1 MTLEGFNMPF
11 SNLTFKK
18 ITVYI
23 ASAISIALALL
34 HVFLGSASGALYVYA
49 LDNTPDTAGIMAWI
63 ILGFT
68 GLTVVFSLVAASLQ
82 LANKKVKVLLTLN
95 VIFSLISML
104 LSIACA
110 DIGIIYPICLFA
122 VDILIAIYAIIFEIK
137 NRDND
142 PNLTDEDEPSSTS
155 GAIFGIV
162 ISLISMVFLFSIF
175 FIPVC
180 FFDGVA
186 YFSLFNALGDNQTL
200 ECLISFVAFFVLYI
214 FLLIYFTQ
222 ILIYSKNTNKFLMK
236 TRTLIYWEFALSIAF
251 YLFSIVISFVD
262 KNNQGVA
269 VSSIS
274 SISYIPLVGMAL
286 LAVINSIV
294 SARFMKF
301 DDDSKTNSNAKL
313 VNRLVAL
320 LFVVLFVGLLVG
332 SLFSNILVITY
343 TSSSVTNTVTVNG
356 FEVLSNYQ
364 NMEAGYKTLAFFIY
378 LILVYCVVALVISI
392 SLFARKST
400 YFYKFS
406 FIVVCAS
413 FVLILALSFF
423 GKYYEIG
430 EGIQIETI
438 KKILESKGIST
449 SLDYESTIRS
459 QTIYFAMAALGLMAI
474 MAFVKPFSNR
484 VKEEALDVN
493 INNDLSS
500 LNAGNVPAPI
510 AEEEPVPSEEE
521 KEEPEESIEP
531 KEEKRKDFDPCPAFS
546 EIDSKEDEFRAEI
559 EKRKEVLF
567 ENPSLPS
574 IVNFI
579 VEYARDSRLH
589 LSYKEEDIAQF
600 IAGLA
605 SSRLSI
611 LQGMSGTGKTS
622 LPKIFSEAILGT
634 CDIIEV
640 ESSWK
645 DKNELIGYYNEFS
658 SKFTPKKFTQAL
670 YRAKFMPETITF
682 IVLDEMNLSRIEYY
696 FSDFLSLME
705 NEEDKREI
713 NLLNVQLKSVVE
725 GEIKEFKQLEEGH
738 TLKIPSNVW
747 FIGTANRD
755 ESTFEISDKVYDRA
769 MTMNFTKRASKVK
782 QFNLPLDQKF
792 LTYPQFRTIIDRAK
806 ENYKF
811 DCESSEIVKEVE
823 KIVSPFNISFGNRI
837 MNQIESFVSVYCS
850 CFNDPQAVEKDA
862 LEKILLTKVVQK
874 LEFKSIENKEE
885 LVHAFEK
892 IGLLRC
898 SEFISKLNED
908 I

>member
-1 MTLEGFNMPF
+1 MIF
-11 SNLTFKK
+11 SNSTFKK
-18 ITVYI
+18 IFV
-23 ASAISIALALL
+23 SVFFAISIALSALII
-34 HVFLGSASGALYVYA
+34 FIGSASGALYTYA
-49 LDNTPDTAGIMAWI
+49 LDNGTTAAGIIAWI
-63 ILGFT
+63 VLGCN
-68 GLTVVFSLVAASLQ
+68 A
-82 LANKKVKVLLTLN
+82 LN
-95 VIFSLISML
+95 IIFSLISGGIQFANKKIKALVTLNVVFTFVSML

-110 DIGIIYPICLFA
+110 DINIIYPIAAFVVDLLLA
-122 VDILIAIYAIIFEIK
+122 VYVLIYEIK
-137 NRDND
+137 NK
-142 PNLTDEDEPSSTS
+142 DEDDEASENEPSSKS
-155 GAIFGIV
+155 GTIFGIV
-162 ISLISMVFLFSIF
+162 ISAISLIALFSMF

-180 FFDGVA
+180 FYDGTA
-186 YFSLFNALGDNQTL
+186 YFSLMNALGASPTL
-200 ECLISFVAFFVLYI
+200 ENLISFVAFFVLYI

-222 ILIYSKNTNKFLMK
+222 ILIYSKDINKFLMK
-236 TRTLIYWEFALSIAF
+236 VRTLIYWEFALSIAY
-251 YLFSIVISFVD
+251 YLFTIVISFID
-262 KNNQGVA
+262 KNNQGTT
-269 VSSIS
+269 VSSIFS
-274 SISYIPLVGMAL
+274 VSYIPLVVMAL
-286 LAVINSIV
+286 IAVINSIV
-294 SARFMKF
+294 SSRFMKF
-301 DDDSKTNSNAKL
+301 DEENTEKGNVKL
-313 VNRLVAL
+313 VNRLIAL

-343 TSSSVTNTVTVNG
+343 TSSSVTNSVTVNG

-392 SLFARKST
+392 SLFARKSM

-474 MAFVKPFSNR
+474 MAFIKPFSNR

-500 LNAGNVPAPI
+500 LNKNLPQPV
-510 AEEEPVPSEEE
+510 EEEIIPEEE
-521 KEEPEESIEP
+521 TKEEEEIEP
-531 KEEKRKDFDPCPAFS
+531 KEAKLKDFDPCPAFS
-546 EIDSKEDEFRAEI
+546 EIDSKEEGFRGDI
-559 EKRKEVLF
+559 EKRKDVLF
-567 ENPSLPS
+567 ENPSLPN
-574 IVNFI
+574 ITHFI

-600 IAGLA
+600 IAGLG

-622 LPKIFSEAILGT
+622 LPKIFSEAILGN

-670 YRAKFMPETITF
+670 YRAKFMPEAITF

-713 NLLNVQLKSVVE
+713 NLLNVQLKSVVD

-738 TLKIPSNVW
+738 TLKIPTNVW

-782 QFNLPLDQKF
+782 QFNLPIDQKF
-792 LTYPQFRTIIDRAK
+792 LTYQQFQTILEKAK
-806 ENYKF
+806 DSYKF
-811 DCESSEIVKEVE
+811 DCESSSIVKEVE
-823 KIVSPFNISFGNRI
+823 KIVAPFNISFGNRI
-837 MNQIESFVSVYCS
+837 LNQIESFVSIYCS
-850 CFNDPQAVEKDA
+850 CFNDPQSVEKDA

-874 LEFKSIENKEE
+874 LEFKSVENKEE

-898 SEFISKLNED
+898 AEFISKLNED